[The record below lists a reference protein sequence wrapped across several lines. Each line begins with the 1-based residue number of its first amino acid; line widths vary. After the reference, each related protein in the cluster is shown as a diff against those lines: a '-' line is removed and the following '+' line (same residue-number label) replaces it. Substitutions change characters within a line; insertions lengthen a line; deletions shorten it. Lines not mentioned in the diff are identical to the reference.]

1 MADELLDLH
10 PTTDAKFLIAGWRR
24 QWSDGGEISSGL
36 PRYLID
42 KRQARRI
49 GQMGPE
55 VSRLCYPFQVPG
67 THDTYRP
74 RVVYQD
80 GLPDAG
86 MRRDNNFFD
95 AGDGLI
101 VFLGEEPWFRLDV
114 YAAAFFE
121 AVKQLGVSQTVAV
134 EGYNGAAPPDME
146 RSVSCIYSQASMK
159 PSLDRLGVRF
169 SNYGAQGRNGPTI
182 GMALITLAHF
192 EHPDIEMFRLGAMAP
207 MYPFL
212 TSSND
217 PVGISRDH
225 RAFYDIMRR
234 LKAMFK
240 LDFDLSELMSLGQAE
255 SQELKDTLEK
265 IGSTNPTAKEMIERA
280 RTDFNYTPFEELV
293 ELDPALDRTLE
304 DILRSAPGTEDE
316 T

>member
-1 MADELLDLH
+1 MADELLNLH
-10 PTTDAKFLIAGWRR
+10 PTTDAKYLIAGWRR

-55 VSRLCYPFQVPG
+55 VSRMCYPFQVPG

-74 RVVYQD
+74 RVAYQD
-80 GLPDAG
+80 GLPDTG
-86 MRRDNNFFD
+86 LRRDNNFFD

-101 VFLGEEPWFRLDV
+101 IFLGEEPWFRLDV
-114 YAAAFFE
+114 YAAAFFQ
-121 AVKQLGVSQTVAV
+121 AVKELGVAQTVAV

-146 RSVSCIYSQASMK
+146 RSVSCIYSQASMR
-159 PSLDRLGVRF
+159 PSLERLGVRF
-169 SNYGAQGRNGPTI
+169 SNYGTQSRNGPTI

-192 EHPDIEMFRLGAMAP
+192 DHPEVEMFRLGAMAP
-207 MYPFL
+207 MFPFL

-234 LKAMFK
+234 LNATFK
-240 LDFDLSELMSLGQAE
+240 LDLDLSELLSLGQAE

-265 IGSTNPTAKEMIERA
+265 IGGTNPTARELIDRA
-280 RTDFNYTPFEELV
+280 RNDFNYTPFEELV

-304 DILRSAPGTEDE
+304 DILRSVPGAEDE